1 MQRIVSNVQ
10 TGVVQ
15 VVNLTPEEISSLP
28 RPSNPVPQSVSR
40 FQAKAALAQAGLLA
54 QADAAVAASGD
65 AVLQLA
71 WTEAN
76 QFQRNS
82 PGIAALAPVLGL
94 DNSGLDNLFRVAAGI
109 VA

>member
-1 MQRIVSNVQ
+1 
-10 TGVVQ
+10 
-15 VVNLTPEEISSLP
+15 
-28 RPSNPVPQSVSR
+28 VSR

-54 QADAAVAASGD
+54 QADAVVAASGN

-76 QFQRNS
+76 EFKRNS
-82 PGIAALAPVLGL
+82 PGIAALAPALGL
-94 DNSGLDNLFRVAAGI
+94 DSAGLDDLFRAAAGI